1 MIGAGRVPKMAYPR
15 PPQSGSHPAEF
26 TFSNDFPLFGS
37 PAIKK
42 TANNGSFITFRR
54 GFSNYFPT
62 ATEIRGQGTVEFWI
76 LNTATR
82 SNNTSLWDI
91 QEVATEVAILARSG
105 TPPGVTGRCRF
116 GATTFETPIGRY
128 PIDTW
133 THVAITLDD
142 NRFLTLWLDGD
153 RVGTVGNGDD
163 TLVTSG
169 GNHWRLGTPTIAA
182 GQAVYLRE
190 LRVSRIPRYDRNN
203 STYTVPTAPFVN
215 DADTHM
221 LFHLDG
227 SDVNDIGLLVDDVE
241 SGA

>member
-1 MIGAGRVPKMAYPR
+1 MIGASNVSRQAYPR
-15 PPQSGSHPAEF
+15 PPQSGSHPADF
-26 TFSNDFPLFGS
+26 AFSDDFPLFGS
-37 PAIKK
+37 NAIKK
-42 TANNGSFITFRR
+42 ASDNSSFINFRR

-62 ATEIRGQGTVEFWI
+62 ATETTGQGTVEFWI

-82 SNNTSLWDI
+82 ATNTFVWDI
-91 QEVATEVAILARSG
+91 QEVSTEVAMLVRSG
-105 TPPGVTGRCRF
+105 SPPGITARARF
-116 GATTFETPIGRY
+116 GDTTLETAIGRY
-128 PIDTW
+128 PINTW
-133 THVAITLDD
+133 SHTAMTLDD
-142 NRFLTLWLDGD
+142 NRYLTLWLNGE
-153 RVGTVGNGDD
+153 RVATVGNGTD

-169 GNHWRLGTPTIAA
+169 GASWRFGVANIAA
-182 GQAVYLRE
+182 GEAAYFRE

-227 SDVNDIGLLVDDVE
+227 SDVNDIGLLVDDVY